1 MKTRSAEDAKHDQV
15 GHSISKRQ
23 DIHDS
28 SSFWT
33 RHQKSFNEK
42 EYDKTASDPSK
53 DINGINPSFGLDVD
67 LRKR

>member
-28 SSFWT
+28 SSIWT
-33 RHQKSFNEK
+33 RHQKIFNEK
-42 EYDKTASDPSK
+42 DKNKTALEAYK
-53 DINGINPSFGLDVD
+53 DIKVINPKVAPLGA
-67 LRKR
+67 